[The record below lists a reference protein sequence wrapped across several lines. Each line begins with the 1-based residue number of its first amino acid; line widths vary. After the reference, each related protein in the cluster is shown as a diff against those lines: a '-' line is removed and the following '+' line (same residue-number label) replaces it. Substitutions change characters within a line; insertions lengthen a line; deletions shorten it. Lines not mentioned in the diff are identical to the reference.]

1 MATRLQSAFRSLND
15 DYYKILIND
24 SAHTG
29 SAVDVNVG
37 GDGFTLTHDGE
48 TDTVYSTIVGSSVSL
63 TIYNDSIAVDIFRTA
78 LLNAQDK
85 QFSLRILRAKN
96 PAIQYKER
104 VEADGGTIEAM
115 NCVTSAINALGGVS
129 EPDAADYNLFWVG
142 YITQDLI
149 EEADESKPR
158 GISIK
163 AADGISLLSTVD
175 YQFGLAQSF
184 QKSFKN
190 IICEILDDSG
200 IADLFEATED
210 MLTTVVNWYADE
222 HTYAA
227 TTDPLTVT
235 KFDLKAFTTWS
246 SGATRQYTNSL
257 QVIREMAVI
266 MGARFYF
273 ANGSFRFEQIG
284 ERDQK
289 TIREFYYLND
299 NTANGYDDVNLDT
312 TIDKEITY
320 RSNGT
325 FRYLPAVKRVNLT
338 QQKISAANLI
348 GGTVQFPADEIDVGI
363 IPSANNGHIIL
374 DMVSSFQTFIAT
386 PQTGTATPVF
396 DVTIRLEPTDGT
408 ANQYWKN
415 SLVSGFIQFGVGSW
429 STTAG
434 TYKWA
439 ANSVGRQTSSTTITQ
454 HSMAT
459 GPLPKDGEIYI
470 DIDIVGFYDA
480 TGSSTSF
487 FIGGNSYNWN
497 VYLNT
502 AKFEN
507 DNAPADIVETTF
519 TSTNTS
525 TNIGSNIAVDLT
537 QTRLGDGP
545 GAAGSL
551 YAYTGSAWTQ
561 STGWRE
567 ANSGSYVDIA
577 ELVTSEILAL
587 QNNVVRRFEGT
598 MINGG
603 GFSNRFVFDIGYWL
617 PMRST
622 FVANNDELEIEAFLV
637 KKNKYN
643 ISSSSSS
650 TGGGTPPTPIAHYSG
665 GYTNSSNGVIA
676 GMVVNNA
683 TNAVGPFSQT
693 ASGGKVTGTALITG
707 DATLQ
712 AGMDHQGFLI
722 EEITEVEHYPANIYN
737 VGANDYMI
745 FNTWQSGASTGTSTI
760 NLPAAS
766 DYQGRLLRFKSD
778 GTIGATKSID
788 LVPQSGETIDGE
800 ADFEFNRDYDG
811 VMILAHNGDWYIIQ
825 RKAK

>member
-24 SAHTG
+24 SAYTG
-29 SAVDVNVG
+29 SATDVNVG

-48 TDTVYSTIVGSSVSL
+48 TDMVYSTIVGSSVSL
-63 TIYNDSIAVDIFRTA
+63 TIYNDSLVIDAFRTA

-85 QFSLRILRAKN
+85 QFSMRILRAQT
-96 PAIQYKER
+96 PALRYKDR
-104 VEADGGTIEAM
+104 VEADGGTLESYS
-115 NCVTSAINALGGVS
+115 CVTSAINALGGIS
-129 EPDAADYNLFWVG
+129 EPEADDYNLFWLG

-158 GISIK
+158 GIQLT
-163 AADGISLLSTVD
+163 AADGISLLSTFD
-175 YQFGLAQSF
+175 YEFGLTQSF
-184 QKSFKN
+184 GKDFKD
-190 IICEILDDSG
+190 IICDILDDSG

-210 MLTTVVNWYADE
+210 MLVSVVNWYADE

-227 TTDPLTVT
+227 TTDPLDVT

-246 SGATRQYTNSL
+246 SGATRQYTNAL

-273 ANGSFRFEQIG
+273 SDGKFRFEQIG
-284 ERDQK
+284 ERNQE

-299 NTANGYDDVNLDT
+299 ATPNGYDDVVLDT
-312 TIDKEITY
+312 NIDKVATY
-320 RSNGT
+320 RSKGT

-348 GGTVQFPADEIDVGI
+348 GGTVQFPANEIDVGI
-363 IPSANNGHIIL
+363 IPSANNGRIIL
-374 DMVSSFQTFIAT
+374 DMTSVFQTVIVSSQS
-386 PQTGTATPVF
+386 GTATPVF
-396 DVTIRLEPTDGT
+396 DVLIRLEPTDGT
-408 ANQYWKN
+408 ANWYWKN
-415 SLVSGFIQFGVGSW
+415 QLVSGFIQFGPGAW
-429 STTAG
+429 STTSG
-434 TYKWA
+434 TYGWA
-439 ANSVGRQTSSTTITQ
+439 ANSVGRQASSTTATQ
-454 HSMAT
+454 HGMAT

-480 TGSSTSF
+480 NGSSTSF

-507 DNAPADIVETTF
+507 DNSPADIVETTF

-525 TNIGSNIAVDLT
+525 TNVGSNISVDLT

-577 ELVTSEILAL
+577 ELVTSEVLAL

-598 MINGG
+598 IINGG
-603 GFSNRFVFDIGYWL
+603 SFKNRLIFDGGYWL

-622 FVANNDELEIEAFLV
+622 FIANNDELEIEAFRI
-637 KKNKYN
+637 KKSKVNT
-643 ISSSSSS
+643 SSSSSS
-650 TGGGTPPTPIAHYSG
+650 TGGGNPPTPIAHYSG

-676 GMVVNNA
+676 GMVVNNTA
-683 TNAVGPFSQT
+683 NSVGPFAQT
-693 ASGGKVTGTALITG
+693 STGGKVNGTALITG
-707 DATLQ
+707 NATLQ

-737 VGANDYMI
+737 VADSDYMI
-745 FNTWQSGASTGTSTI
+745 FNKWQSGAANGTSTI
-760 NLPAAS
+760 NLPSAT
-766 DYQGRLLRFKSD
+766 DNQGRLLRFKSD
-778 GTIGATKSID
+778 GSISSNHAID
-788 LVPQSGETIDGE
+788 LVPQSGETIDGGT
-800 ADFEFNRDYDG
+800 DFVFSRDYDG